1 VEKAVVDAIVEPYL
15 QSVSTR
21 GIQEI
26 AAHLGIDQF
35 SPASVS
41 RMAKDLDE
49 RFQAFLLRPI
59 EQSIPYLFVDTSY
72 Y

>member
-1 VEKAVVDAIVEPYL
+1 MLP
-15 QSVSTR
+15 
-21 GIQEI
+21 
-26 AAHLGIDQF
+26 HLGIDQF